1 MAQRYAKLDLSD
13 LSAFVQTW
21 TGSLEQGAVVIPADA
36 VDDELH
42 ATFKLDL
49 ALPFGRR
56 AGPIECQVIQRMPDG
71 STAARIPEMPDAV
84 LRTAKQVLRVI
95 DQVRAYLIDTGS
107 LVEPGSEEAAAVTI
121 ESERQPVVAEPV
133 QPSIPRDAPARAP
146 DRDAFEHRADGYR
159 LPTQVADRADASG
172 SLADRSL
179 RDFLVDAALNEST
192 GLLTVI
198 EPDGVKR
205 FGFWMGGGPVG
216 WRREPNREE
225 ETLGGLLLRARKI
238 DRERLEQALG
248 RMRETRVRLG
258 SVLVEMGVIKAA
270 QLGVVLRKQAEF
282 ILQLIF
288 RSDEGVWA
296 FHPCDGFPERF
307 MIKPVNVP
315 EVLFRAMVAHS
326 KNINSERIY
335 AGLRPSLNK
344 HLQIRGSAEALL
356 ESFEWTKNEKRFHTM
371 LKSGPRLRRVFSVTP
386 LTKAETLGSLW
397 ALNDLGFIQFGD
409 DTKREDRSRMLRRIS
424 GPIHARAKLVATANE
439 FDVLRISW
447 ICSGK
452 EVEAAYT
459 KWSARFSRDRFPD
472 LPDEL
477 DQALAEIGRA
487 TTRAY
492 EQIKDADQRRATRL
506 NLVGQPLVDQSA
518 ELLAEKALEL
528 EGERQW
534 KDAQRCWAQAVDLCP
549 DREDWRE
556 KLHRLRAVS

>member
-13 LSAFVQTW
+13 LSAFVTTW

-71 STAARIPEMPDAV
+71 STAARIPDMPPAV
-84 LRTAKQVLRVI
+84 GRTAKQVFRVI
-95 DQVRAYLIDTGS
+95 DQVRAYLLDTGS
-107 LVEPGSEEAAAVTI
+107 VVEPGSQEAVAA
-121 ESERQPVVAEPV
+121 PVEPEQAPVAQVAPAV
-133 QPSIPRDAPARAP
+133 VPRDAPP
-146 DRDAFEHRADGYR
+146 ESLHEHRPDGYR
-159 LPTQVADRADASG
+159 LPSQVADQAEASG
-172 SLADRSL
+172 SLKDRSL

-192 GLLTVI
+192 GLLTVV

-216 WRREPNREE
+216 WRREPIRQE

-238 DRERLEQALG
+238 DQDKLEQALD

-258 SVLVEMGVIKAA
+258 SVLVDMGVIKAA

-288 RSDEGVWA
+288 RSNEGVWA

-307 MIKPVNVP
+307 LIQPVNVP

-335 AGLRPSLNK
+335 AGLRPSLNHHVK
-344 HLQIRGSAEALL
+344 IRGSAEALL
-356 ESFEWTKNEKRFHTM
+356 ESFEWTKNETRFHTL
-371 LKSGPRLRRVFSVTP
+371 LKTEPRLRRVFSITP

-397 ALNDLGFIQFGD
+397 ALNDLGFIQFGQD

-424 GPIHARAKLVATANE
+424 GPIQARAKLVASANA
-439 FDVLRISW
+439 FDVLRLSW
-447 ICSGK
+447 ICCSP

-459 KWSARFSRDRFPD
+459 KWSGRFARDRFPD

-477 DQALAEIGRA
+477 DRALADIERA
-487 TTRAY
+487 TTDAY
-492 EQIKDADQRRATRL
+492 ERLRDDDQRRQARL
-506 NLVGQPLVDQSA
+506 DLVGQTLIDDSA
-518 ELLAEKALEL
+518 ALLADKALEL
-528 EGERQW
+528 ESERQW
-534 KDAQRCWAQAVDLCP
+534 REAQRCWAQAVDLCP